1 MRYFLWLDAI
11 FLDLVVLIIVITMK
25 SIATQSKRSTK
36 QKTAILEH
44 LRSVKTHPS
53 AETVYLALKKKMP
66 QLSLGT
72 VYRNLD
78 VYAREGKSLLFEVK
92 GQQRFDGDVSPHSH
106 FACESCGGVQ
116 DLWFALPH
124 ATIKKHLS
132 RGASVKSIDVL
143 IKGYCDT
150 CAK

>member
-1 MRYFLWLDAI
+1 
-11 FLDLVVLIIVITMK
+11 MK
-25 SIATQSKRSTK
+25 ATAPQTQRNTK
-36 QKTAILEH
+36 QKTAIIDY

-78 VYAREGKSLLFEVK
+78 AYAREGKSLLFEVK

-106 FACESCGGVQ
+106 FACEACGGVQ
-116 DLWFALPH
+116 DLWFALPLPKV
-124 ATIKKHLS
+124 KKHLS

-143 IKGYCDT
+143 IKGQCDMCNT
-150 CAK
+150 K

>member
-1 MRYFLWLDAI
+1 
-11 FLDLVVLIIVITMK
+11 MK
-25 SIATQSKRSTK
+25 TATLQAQRSTK
-36 QKTAILEH
+36 QKTAIIEY

-78 VYAREGKSLLFEVK
+78 AYAKGGQSLLFEVK

-106 FACESCGGVQ
+106 FACETCGGVQ

-124 ATIKKHLS
+124 VKVKKHLS

-143 IKGYCDT
+143 IKGQCDA
-150 CAK
+150 CAR

>member
-1 MRYFLWLDAI
+1 M
-11 FLDLVVLIIVITMK
+11 VVLIIVITMK

-36 QKTAILEH
+36 QKTAILEY
-44 LRSVKTHPS
+44 LRGVKTHPS

-78 VYAREGKSLLFEVK
+78 AYAREGKSLLFEVK

-116 DLWFALPH
+116 DLWFALPL
-124 ATIKKHLS
+124 TKVKKHLS

>member
-1 MRYFLWLDAI
+1 
-11 FLDLVVLIIVITMK
+11 MK
-25 SIATQSKRSTK
+25 TATLQAKRSTK
-36 QKTAILEH
+36 QKTAIIEY

-78 VYAREGKSLLFEVK
+78 AYAKNGQSLLFEVK

-106 FACESCGGVQ
+106 FACETCGGVQ

-124 ATIKKHLS
+124 AKVKKHLS
-132 RGASVKSIDVL
+132 RGAKVKSIDVL
-143 IKGYCDT
+143 IKGQCDV
-150 CAK
+150 CAE

>member
-1 MRYFLWLDAI
+1 MKTT
-11 FLDLVVLIIVITMK
+11 VL
-25 SIATQSKRSTK
+25 QPQRSTK
-36 QKTAILEH
+36 QKTAIIEY

-78 VYAREGKSLLFEVK
+78 AYAKSGQSLLFEVK

-106 FACESCGGVQ
+106 FACEKCGVVQ

-124 ATIKKHLS
+124 AKVKKHLS
-132 RGASVKSIDVL
+132 RGAKVKSIDVL
-143 IKGYCDT
+143 IKGQCES